1 MIFVAEQADP
11 MRIDA
16 GTPALFASQRPQ
28 PTAAE
33 RPAAPSFSAALAAS
47 QADGT
52 RQTDFTR
59 MTRQEMRD
67 WVNAQLRSGEMSFD
81 ESTPFVAMTM
91 RIPVDSGA
99 AGMGNELS
107 AESDSTR
114 YDFTQKIRDGIE
126 GALSR
131 KDFMG
136 LKMLESALQIVQRNQ
151 GRPWSVDARA

>member
-1 MIFVAEQADP
+1 

-16 GTPALFASQRPQ
+16 GTPALYAAQRAQ
-28 PTAAE
+28 PTAAD
-33 RPAAPSFSAALAAS
+33 RPTAASFSAALATS
-47 QADGT
+47 QADGSQ
-52 RQTDFTR
+52 QTDFTR

-67 WVNAQLRSGEMSFD
+67 WVNAQLRSGQMSFD

-91 RIPVDSGA
+91 RIPVG
-99 AGMGNELS
+99 AGMGDELS

-131 KDFMG
+131 KDSTA

-151 GRPWSVDARA
+151 GRPQSVDVRV